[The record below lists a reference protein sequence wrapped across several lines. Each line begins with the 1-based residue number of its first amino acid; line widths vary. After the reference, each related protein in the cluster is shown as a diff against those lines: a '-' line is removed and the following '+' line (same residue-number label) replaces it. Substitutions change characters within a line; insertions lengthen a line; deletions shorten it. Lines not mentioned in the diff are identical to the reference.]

1 MVGAGTVLSAGTLV
15 CRTVNCHPMVS
26 YKLSDAVYVKDHV
39 CKGEVRWG
47 EGKISW
53 VLRRDAEEKNSK
65 TALQTSFFRNLDSSV
80 KCKHVIIR

>member
-39 CKGEVRWG
+39 CKGEVGWG

-53 VLRRDAEEKNSK
+53 FSEEMESK
-65 TALQTSFFRNLDSSV
+65 RKF
-80 KCKHVIIR
+80 

>member
-39 CKGEVRWG
+39 CKGEVRRG

-53 VLRRDAEEKNSK
+53 FLEEMLTKKILKQLFKN
-65 TALQTSFFRNLDSSV
+65 FFQ
-80 KCKHVIIR
+80 KFGF